1 MEKETRRGAVLTIF
15 AALFVLLALSDISKP
30 PSGGRAG
37 LVFFG
42 TKTTGLANAILA
54 PAFGIFL
61 LIYASGIWWRMRW
74 AVPMAW
80 IYAAY
85 VPINLTLFTIKTPE
99 KWQSPFFASVYVAIA
114 VGVSSGWQSC
124 LLATSG
130 NCLEVRFSR
139 ESACPRL
146 SLVRSIFSVG
156 RVIRC
161 RC

>member
-1 MEKETRRGAVLTIF
+1 MEEKTRRGAVLTIF

-30 PSGGRAG
+30 LSGGRAG

-42 TKTTGLANAILA
+42 TKTKGLANAILA

-61 LIYASGIWWRMRW
+61 LIYALGMWRRRRW

-85 VPINLTLFTIKTPE
+85 VPINLTLFTIKTPQ

-114 VGVSSGWQSC
+114 LGVSSG
-124 LLATSG
+124 
-130 NCLEVRFSR
+130 
-139 ESACPRL
+139 SAIVLTRHIRQL
-146 SLVRSIFSVG
+146 S
-156 RVIRC
+156 
-161 RC
+161 